1 MVMNHVRPRPRQV
14 YHEEQYLRLKF
25 ADDTPWGTVLDSTA
39 EAFGLT
45 VQPPEARDYRLCRLD
60 LIQNVPGTAIITV
73 DDTPLAEV
81 PLVSKLDQAA
91 SCRLVL
97 ETRTE
102 GDARAWEVRGPKGP
116 WAAAAAGEH
125 VVQLQLYDTKLKQL
139 LVDDV
144 HIVRFTGS
152 ATVGDLHAA
161 VAEIFELEPEIEPQ
175 LDPGPELETE
185 SELEPEPQPQPEPQ
199 PEPEP
204 EPEPRRKPKHGYS
217 LQGDAAGVDLMAVDG
232 ILADRVQAKRAQD
245 YTLCDELRA
254 VLKNGH
260 QVLIDD
266 KTWTWRVMGG
276 KARPAWSSVAFHTI
290 VSSNCCARCAS

>member
-39 EAFGLT
+39 ECFGLA

-102 GDARAWEVRGPKGP
+102 GDARAWEVRGPKG
-116 WAAAAAGEH
+116 AGEH
-125 VVQLQLYDTKLKQL
+125 VVQLHIYDPKLKL
-139 LVDDV
+139 LLANEV
-144 HIVRFTGS
+144 HTVRFTGS

-161 VAEIFELEPEIEPQ
+161 VA
-175 LDPGPELETE
+175 
-185 SELEPEPQPQPEPQ
+185 
-199 PEPEP
+199 
-204 EPEPRRKPKHGYS
+204 
-217 LQGDAAGVDLMAVDG
+217 
-232 ILADRVQAKRAQD
+232 
-245 YTLCDELRA
+245 
-254 VLKNGH
+254 
-260 QVLIDD
+260 
-266 KTWTWRVMGG
+266 
-276 KARPAWSSVAFHTI
+276 
-290 VSSNCCARCAS
+290 